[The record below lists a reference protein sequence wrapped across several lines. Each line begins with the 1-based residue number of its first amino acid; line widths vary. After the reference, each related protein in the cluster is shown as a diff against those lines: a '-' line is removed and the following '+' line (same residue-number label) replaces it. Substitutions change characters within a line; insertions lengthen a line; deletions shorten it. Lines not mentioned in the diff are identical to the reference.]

1 MKRLRARVRSM
12 TCPITQL
19 PCTIFEA
26 DIPQAS
32 NKPKLGAAK
41 AFKDIDTSAYDDVLD
56 DDDFM

>member
-1 MKRLRARVRSM
+1 M